1 MTWDFAL
8 LTASSLRLQ
17 NFPSILAAIALT
29 SWQHH
34 INGVQILG
42 SCPVPD
48 KTSPWDWWCQAK
60 TTWDHQ
66 KQGDVWCSVEGLI
79 DAKATVAVLAPTGST
94 GRGGYHGLEKRGERS
109 KTVSAGCAIPD
120 VQKHVIAYRSMP
132 MHIRWH
138 HYSPFHAFPIQRH
151 QNLKTNRGQGFLDNN
166 VVNELSTARWCGKW
180 KTRQTIPNRCVVCQR
195 QSTQTLA

>member
-1 MTWDFAL
+1 MESKSSVRAPCLTKLPHETDGARPRPLEIINAKAIFDAL
-8 LTASSLRLQ
+8 WKASSMPRL
-17 NFPSILAAIALT
+17 
-29 SWQHH
+29 
-34 INGVQILG
+34 
-42 SCPVPD
+42 
-48 KTSPWDWWCQAK
+48 
-60 TTWDHQ
+60 
-66 KQGDVWCSVEGLI
+66 
-79 DAKATVAVLAPTGST
+79 AVLAPTGST

-132 MHIRWH
+132 MHIRSY
-138 HYSPFHAFPIQRH
+138 HYSPFHLFPIQRH
-151 QNLKTNRGQGFLDNN
+151 QNVKTNRGQGFLDNN